1 MNSKITIPYGRQSID
16 NSDIDAVVDIL
27 KGDWLTQGPKL
38 VEFEEYLAN
47 YCGSK
52 YAVAVC
58 NGTAALHLAN
68 LVIGTDI
75 TTNVITT
82 PITFLATSNSVLYAG
97 GHPVFADISESIFTL
112 NPEKVKKV
120 AEDDIRVKGIIP
132 VHMGGVICDMEA
144 LKMIADTKN
153 LWIIEDACHAIGG
166 KWKDIEGKQHRV
178 GDCSHSDL
186 TVFSFHP
193 VKQITTGEGG
203 AITTNNKELYEKLL
217 ILRTHGITKSPEILS
232 ENHGSWY
239 YEMHELGY
247 NYRMTDIQAALGVQ
261 QLKKNDE
268 WVKRR
273 RELVQQYDS
282 AFTEIVQLTPQQHP
296 DINGG
301 YSYHLYIIQCEKRA
315 ELYQYLKE
323 NEVNTQVHYI
333 PIHLQPYYKEKYG
346 YGNGDFP
353 VAEKY
358 YDRALSLPLYP
369 TLTDSEQEKVIL
381 LVKKF
386 YA

>member
-1 MNSKITIPYGRQSID
+1 MINYGKQSID
-16 NSDIDAVVDIL
+16 ELDIRAVIDTLNS
-27 KGDWLTQGPKL
+27 DWLTQGPK
-38 VEFEEYLAN
+38 VEEFEHGLAE

-68 LVIGTDI
+68 LAIGAD
-75 TTNVITT
+75 TTAKIITT
-82 PITFLATSNSVLYAG
+82 PITFLATANSVINAG
-97 GHPVFADISESIFTL
+97 GRPVFGDISEGSFSL
-112 NPEKVKKV
+112 DPEKVKELV
-120 AEDDIRVKGIIP
+120 EGGTGFKGIIP
-132 VHMGGVICDMEA
+132 VHLGGVICDMVT
-144 LKMIADTKN
+144 LKVIADEYN
-153 LWIIEDACHAIGG
+153 LWIIEDACHALGG
-166 KWKDIEGKQHRV
+166 KWIDKKGNTQKV
-178 GDCSHSDL
+178 GNCSYSDM

-203 AITTNNKELYEKLL
+203 AITTNNKFLYEKILM
-217 ILRTHGITKSPEILS
+217 LRTHGMTKKPQELK
-232 ENHGSWY
+232 ENHGGWY
-239 YEMHELGY
+239 YEMQELGF
-247 NYRMTDIQAALGVQ
+247 NYRLTDIQAALGIE

-268 WVKRR
+268 WIKRR
-273 RELVQQYDS
+273 RNLVTQYDD
-282 AFTEIVQLTPQQHP
+282 AFTQIEQLTPQQHP

-301 YSYHLYIIQCEKRA
+301 YSYHLYIVQCDKRA
-315 ELYQYLKE
+315 ELYQYLKD
-323 NEVNTQVHYI
+323 NGVNTQVHYI
-333 PIHLQPYYKEKYG
+333 PVHLQPYYKEKYG

-369 TLTDSEQEKVIL
+369 TLTDSEQEKVIS